1 MILSG
6 SHIKNKRY
14 VDAMNML
21 MRFAL
26 ACDASQATS
35 SQCKAYLGA
44 VVVGL
49 YAGNATEAW
58 ATYQVSQCVFS
69 PAVPINAVCAQR
81 TKLAYGMTAWSA

>member
-1 MILSG
+1 
-6 SHIKNKRY
+6 
-14 VDAMNML
+14 MNML

-58 ATYQVSQCVFS
+58 ATYQVSNTHTSLQTVVDVR
-69 PAVPINAVCAQR
+69 PARCD
-81 TKLAYGMTAWSA
+81 YC